1 MLALNYR
8 DSQPIYSQIRDG
20 LRRLIVKGALS
31 PGEKLPAV
39 RDMAMDLAVNPNA
52 IARAYTEL
60 EREGL
65 IRTVPGEGCFTC
77 VSDAPADLDAMRKEE
92 LIQQFRTLIGE
103 LRQLNVSSAELIS
116 IIEEGGVK

>member
-65 IRTVPGEGCFTC
+65 IRAVPGEGCFAC
-77 VSDAPADLDAMRKEE
+77 GSDAPADLDAMRKEE
-92 LIQQFRTLIGE
+92 LIQQLRTLIGE

-116 IIEEGGVK
+116 IIEEGGAK

>member
-8 DSQPIYSQIRDG
+8 DSQPIYSQIKDG
-20 LRRLIVKGALS
+20 LRRLIVKGALA
-31 PGEKLPAV
+31 PGEKLPTV

-60 EREGL
+60 EQEGL

-77 VSDAPADLDAMRKEE
+77 AEDAPADLDAMRKED
-92 LIQQFRTLIGE
+92 LMRQFRALVAG
-103 LRQLNVSSAELIS
+103 LRSLNVSNEELIAV
-116 IIEEGGVK
+116 IEEGGAK

>member
-8 DSQPIYSQIRDG
+8 DSQPIYNQIKDG
-20 LRRLIVKGALS
+20 LRRLIVKGALA

-77 VSDAPADLDAMRKEE
+77 VEDAPADLDAIRKED
-92 LIQQFRTLIGE
+92 LMQQFRRLIGE
-103 LRQLNVSSAELIS
+103 LRQLHVNNEELIS
-116 IIEEGGVK
+116 IIEEGGAK